1 MGRNF
6 RDHICHSKLKHYF
19 IFMVF
24 QNICLVPLEQRQKGN
39 YSVVVKSFCCG
50 SVQLGISVL
59 PLLAQRAWLFLCF
72 SLFDCKMKLVIILPH
87 SVVEGIERDD
97 AWKVWHRAWK
107 KTLNDTQQLFLYDY
121 IVGELVEKFIFF
133 FFHILRLRLKQQS
146 CYFYTSEESLPWRYS
161 KGLSLSNENH
171 LGI

>member
-72 SLFDCKMKLVIILPH
+72 SLFDCKMKLVIIPPH

-107 KTLNDTQQLFLYDY
+107 KTLNDTQQLFLYGY
-121 IVGELVEKFIFF
+121 IVGELVEKFFCFF
-133 FFHILRLRLKQQS
+133 FFPYFKTKTQTTVLLLLHIRRVSALEVFKRTISFK
-146 CYFYTSEESLPWRYS
+146 
-161 KGLSLSNENH
+161 
-171 LGI
+171 

>member
-87 SVVEGIERDD
+87 SVVEGIERDN

-121 IVGELVEKFIFF
+121 IVGELVEKFFF
-133 FFHILRLRLKQQS
+133 FFFSI
-146 CYFYTSEESLPWRYS
+146 F
-161 KGLSLSNENH
+161 
-171 LGI
+171 